1 MQITDI
7 VKWNKRVSLIY
18 AVGVWTLMGTYGFY
32 TYTGHYDKKPEILTE
47 TKKDEEELP
56 NPNQE
61 VYSTAHS
68 TTTIVYRE
76 NFVPYTTRIRN
87 LIKYVSGD
95 STSESQDS
103 KK

>member
-1 MQITDI
+1 MFFL
-7 VKWNKRVSLIY
+7 LINY
-18 AVGVWTLMGTYGFY
+18 FNGLSAFLNFS
-32 TYTGHYDKKPEILTE
+32 E

-76 NFVPYTTRIRN
+76 DFVPYTTRIMN